1 MVKNRYCA
9 GKNDNKERIF
19 NLDTKQDQHKA
30 GNKQQIMHQ
39 EQEGALPSRAISEA
53 GILAKEIGHDGENKV
68 DSQIQEKELGQ
79 ALVKVIHFAA
89 GSQKR
94 PD

>member
-9 GKNDNKERIF
+9 GKNNDKERIF
-19 NLDTKQDQHKA
+19 DLDAEQDQHET
-30 GNKQQIMHQ
+30 GNEQQVMHQ
-39 EQEGALPSRAISEA
+39 EQEGALPGRAIAEA
-53 GILAKEIGHDGENKV
+53 GILAKEIGHGGEK
-68 DSQIQEKELGQ
+68 KLGQ
-79 ALVKVIHFAA
+79 ALVKVTHFAA

>member
-1 MVKNRYCA
+1 
-9 GKNDNKERIF
+9 
-19 NLDTKQDQHKA
+19 
-30 GNKQQIMHQ
+30 MHQ
-39 EQEGALPSRAISEA
+39 EQEGALPGRAIAEA
-53 GILAKEIGHDGENKV
+53 GILAKEIGHGGEK
-68 DSQIQEKELGQ
+68 KLGQ

>member
-1 MVKNRYCA
+1 MVKNGYCA

-19 NLDTKQDQHKA
+19 DLDAEQDQHEA
-30 GNKQQIMHQ
+30 GNEQQVMHQ
-39 EQEGALPSRAISEA
+39 EQEDALPGRAITEA
-53 GILAKEIGHDGENKV
+53 GIFAKEIGHDGENKV